1 MADFDATHSD
11 LPDFSRHRR
20 QALRWLGATPMFGAA
35 ASLAGIAALASPNA
49 AHAASVDLTSVTLVL
64 GDQAGGTRALAEAAK
79 VLDGTPY
86 AYRWANFQGAAPLFE
101 AQRSGA
107 VDLAPAGDLPVL
119 AAAVG
124 DPTLKIVATRAG
136 SGASLGI
143 LVPEHSSLRSV
154 AELKGRTVFISSA
167 RGSISQF
174 QLYGA
179 LAEAGLLRDDV
190 TVRFILPVD
199 AFAAFASGA
208 IEVWATFDPY
218 YGIAVQRGARVLRDG
233 SGINSGLGF
242 ITASGQAVADP
253 RKRLAIAD
261 VLLRLQRAGD
271 WALAHPDAYAQIYA
285 SLTRAPLD
293 AARKITTRA
302 ALKQHF
308 VADAD
313 IAVLQKV
320 ADSAYR
326 DAILPKR
333 IDVRA
338 ISDTRIGAG

>member
-1 MADFDATHSD
+1 MRA
-11 LPDFSRHRR
+11 RR
-20 QALRWLGATPMFGAA
+20 RVLRSLAA
-35 ASLAGIAALASPNA
+35 APLAMATALTGARNARAA
-49 AHAASVDLTSVTLVL
+49 DDVTIVL
-64 GDQAGGTRALAEAAK
+64 GDQAGGTRALVEAAK
-79 VLDGTPY
+79 VLDGAPY

-101 AQRSGA
+101 AQRAGA

-124 DPTLKIVATRAG
+124 DPTLKIVATRIG
-136 SGASLGI
+136 SGAQLGI
-143 LVPEHSSLRSV
+143 LVGSNSTIRTI
-154 AELKGRTVFISSA
+154 ADLKGRTVFVSSA

-179 LAEAGLLRDDV
+179 LAEAGLTKDDV

-218 YGIAVQRGARVLRDG
+218 YGIAAQRGGRILRDG

-242 ITASGQAVADP
+242 ITASGASLSDP
-253 RKRLAIAD
+253 RKRAAIAD
-261 VLLRLQRAGD
+261 VLVRYQRAGD
-271 WALAHPDAYAQIYA
+271 WALANPDAYAQIYA
-285 SLTRAPLD
+285 TLTRSPLE
-293 AARKITTRA
+293 AAKQITKRA

-308 VADAD
+308 VTDAD
-313 IAVLQKV
+313 IATLQKV
-320 ADSAYR
+320 ADRAHQ
-326 DAILPKR
+326 DAILPRR

-338 ISDTRIGAG
+338 ISETHLAST

>member
-1 MADFDATHSD
+1 MAESVATF
-11 LPDFSRHRR
+11 FSTRRH
-20 QALRWLGATPMFGAA
+20 ALGVLGKLGLLAA
-35 ASLAGIAALASPNA
+35 APLLSLAGVNRALAA
-49 AHAASVDLTSVTLVL
+49 DVASTTLVL

-86 AYRWANFQGAAPLFE
+86 AFRWANFQGAAPLFE
-101 AQRSGA
+101 AQRAGA

-124 DPTLKIVATRAG
+124 DPTLKIVATRIG
-136 SGASLGI
+136 SGAQLGI
-143 LVPEHSSLRSV
+143 LVAQNSPIHHV
-154 AELKGRTVFISSA
+154 ADLKGRTVFVSSA

-179 LAEAGLLRDDV
+179 LAEAGLSKNDV

-199 AFAAFASGA
+199 AFAAFASGS
-208 IEVWATFDPY
+208 IDVWATFDPY
-218 YGIAVQRGARVLRDG
+218 YGIAVQRGARILRDG

-242 ITASGQAVADP
+242 ITASGASLADT
-253 RKRLAIAD
+253 RKRAAIAD
-261 VLLRLQRAGD
+261 VLQRLQRAGD
-271 WALAHPDAYAQIYA
+271 WALANPDAYAQIYA
-285 SLTRAPLD
+285 SLTRSPLD
-293 AARKITTRA
+293 AAKQITQRS
-302 ALKQHF
+302 ALKQRF

-313 IAVLQKV
+313 IAALQKV

-326 DAILPKR
+326 DAILPRR

-338 ISDTRIGAG
+338 ISDTHLAGA